1 MIFLRKKFPNNFFLL
16 KKLMSEICATLKIQ
30 IQKNTHCGFL
40 ERDALIFLTGLDVGK
55 IETDLLFLET
65 PISTG

>member
-1 MIFLRKKFPNNFFLL
+1 
-16 KKLMSEICATLKIQ
+16 MSEICATLKIQ